1 MTQQSVQQ
9 KFAAALDALL
19 DRVKQDRAILAA
31 VLCGS
36 MSHDTVWQKSDID
49 LVLVTVDDKDKKV
62 GASSLALNALGI
74 NVHAILMPRA
84 EFRKVV
90 EGSVHQS
97 FGHSFLAKG
106 RLLYT
111 HDPSIADL
119 CERLHSIGAR
129 DASVQLLRAAM
140 PALGE
145 IDKAHKWFVTRRDLN
160 YATLWILF
168 AASSLARVE
177 VIGAG
182 QLVDREA
189 LPQAMRLN
197 PEFFRAVYTDLLN
210 ERKTPARVAAALA
223 AVDEY
228 IAARAPRLFAE
239 VIDYLRD
246 AAEARSCT
254 EIEDHF
260 KKHFDVSGVT
270 MACEYLAERG
280 LIGKAATAV
289 RLTKR
294 STIDVE
300 ELAFYYTPE
309 GLDAV

>member
-1 MTQQSVQQ
+1 MTQPSVQQ
-9 KFAAALDALL
+9 KFAAALESLL

-31 VLCGS
+31 ILCGS
-36 MSHDTVWQKSDID
+36 MSHDTVWQQSDID
-49 LVLVTVDDKDKKV
+49 LVLVTVDDKKV
-62 GASSLALNALGI
+62 AASGLALNANGI

-106 RLLYT
+106 KLLYT

-129 DASVQLLRAAM
+129 DASLQLLGAAM

-145 IDKAHKWFVTRRDLN
+145 IDKAHKWFITRRDLN
-160 YATLWILF
+160 YATVWILF

-197 PEFFRAVYTDLLN
+197 PDFFRTVYTDLLN
-210 ERKTPARVAAALA
+210 ERKTPARVEAALA

-228 IAARAPRLFAE
+228 IAARAPTLFAE
-239 VIDYLRD
+239 VIDYLRE
-246 AAEARSCT
+246 AGEARSCT
-254 EIEDHF
+254 EIEDYF
-260 KKHFDVSGVT
+260 KKHFGLSGVT
-270 MACEYLAERG
+270 IACEYLAEHG

-294 STIDVE
+294 STIEVE

-309 GLDAV
+309 GSDAA

>member
-9 KFAAALDALL
+9 KFTAALASLVET
-19 DRVKQDRAILAA
+19 VKKDRAVLAA

-36 MSHDTVWQKSDID
+36 LSHDTVWEKSDID
-49 LVLVTVDDKDKKV
+49 LVLVTVDDKKV
-62 GASSLALNALGI
+62 PASGLALNVDGI

-84 EFRKVV
+84 DFRKAV
-90 EGSVHQS
+90 EGSMHQS

-106 RLLYT
+106 RLLFT

-119 CERLHSIGAR
+119 CERLHSIGTR
-129 DASVQLLRAAM
+129 DASVQLLTAAL

-145 IDKAHKWFVTRRDLN
+145 IDKARKWFVTRRDLN

-177 VIGAG
+177 VIAAG

-189 LPQAMRLN
+189 LPQAQRLN
-197 PEFFRAVYTDLLN
+197 PKFFNAIYTDLLN
-210 ERKTPARVAAALA
+210 ERKTASRVEAALA
-223 AVDEY
+223 AVDAY
-228 IAARAPRLFAE
+228 IAGRARQLFAE

-246 AAEARSCT
+246 AGEPRSCT
-254 EIEDHF
+254 EIESYF

-270 MACEYLAERG
+270 MACEYLAEQNV
-280 LIGKAATAV
+280 IGKAATNV

-300 ELAFYYTPE
+300 ELAFYYRPE
-309 GLDAV
+309 GPDAV

>member
-1 MTQQSVQQ
+1 MTQHSVQQ
-9 KFAAALDALL
+9 KFAAALETLL
-19 DRVKQDRAILAA
+19 ERVKHDRAILAA
-31 VLCGS
+31 ILCGS

-49 LVLVTVDDKDKKV
+49 LVLVTVDDNKV
-62 GASSLALNALGI
+62 PASSLALNATGI

-84 EFRKVV
+84 AFRKAV

-119 CERLHSIGAR
+119 CDRLHSIGGR
-129 DASVQLLRAAM
+129 DASVQLLRTAM
-140 PALGE
+140 NALGE
-145 IDKAHKWFVTRRDLN
+145 IDKAHKWFITRRDLN

-168 AASSLARVE
+168 AATSLARVE

-189 LPQAMRLN
+189 LPQAMLLN
-197 PEFFRAVYTDLLN
+197 PEFFRSVYTDLLN
-210 ERKTPARVAAALA
+210 ERKTPARVEAALA
-223 AVDEY
+223 AVDAY
-228 IAARAPRLFAE
+228 IASRAPKLFAE
-239 VIDYLRD
+239 VIDYLR
-246 AAEARSCT
+246 EAGEVRSCT
-254 EIEDHF
+254 EIEDYF
-260 KKHFDVSGVT
+260 KKHFDLGGVT
-270 MACEYLAERG
+270 MACEYLSEHG
-280 LIGKAATAV
+280 VIGKAATAV

-294 STIDVE
+294 STIEVE

-309 GLDAV
+309 GPDAV